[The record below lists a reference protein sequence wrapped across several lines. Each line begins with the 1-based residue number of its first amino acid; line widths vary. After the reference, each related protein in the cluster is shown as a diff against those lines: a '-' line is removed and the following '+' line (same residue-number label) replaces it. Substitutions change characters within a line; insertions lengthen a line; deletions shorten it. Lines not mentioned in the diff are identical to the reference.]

1 MVEHDQHTDTT
12 TADAGTAH
20 GQPTQAALDDVLFL
34 VRHWG
39 WADQARALF
48 ESELLN
54 GWDYDEDLAADHPFG
69 SYYHWCALLAGLGE
83 AALTHV
89 LLRPM
94 QLEAIREE
102 FEAILPELLACRE
115 ILVSIPASFE
125 DHPRVVDLLRDEE
138 RLGRLRRLHGAL
150 GNAIHRAH
158 DSRSLSSIDP

>member
-1 MVEHDQHTDTT
+1 MGDQDEHTGTT
-12 TADAGTAH
+12 TAGAVTAH
-20 GQPTQAALDDVLFL
+20 GQPTRAPLDDASGL
-34 VRHWG
+34 VRHWA

-48 ESELLN
+48 ESELVN

-102 FEAILPELLACRE
+102 FEASLPELRACRE
-115 ILVSIPASFE
+115 VLVSIPASFE

-138 RLGRLRRLHGAL
+138 RLGRLRRLHRAL

-158 DSRSLSSIDP
+158 DSRPVSSIDA